1 MSNGRPDETLL
12 NAGIFTIPDAARL
25 VGANQRA
32 LRVWVEGH
40 KGKQNPIIDNQIGRI
55 GRTDAVSFT
64 NLMELR
70 FVSLFVMAG
79 VKLRVI
85 RSILDDVKSELNRPH
100 PFATNLVFRTDGKKI
115 FLEIAKRNGIS
126 LLEFGSNNY
135 VMPDVILTSLK
146 DDVRY
151 DISGKALYW
160 KPRAK
165 VAPNVIVHPAFSF
178 GRPIIKASRIP
189 TEALAKAAGIEGS
202 TGVVAEI
209 YEIPEAQVREA
220 VRFERELRQAA

>member
-1 MSNGRPDETLL
+1 MAGRMKHFSMRRSSRSLTP
-12 NAGIFTIPDAARL
+12 ARPWGRTSARYAFGL
-25 VGANQRA
+25 RA
-32 LRVWVEGH
+32 TR
-40 KGKQNPIIDNQIGRI
+40 GKQNPIIDNRDWPD

-85 RSILDDVKSELNRPH
+85 RSILDDVKSELPTAHTRSP
-100 PFATNLVFRTDGKKI
+100 PTLFSARMVRKY

-146 DDVRY
+146 DDVR
-151 DISGKALYW
+151 L
-160 KPRAK
+160 
-165 VAPNVIVHPAFSF
+165 
-178 GRPIIKASRIP
+178 
-189 TEALAKAAGIEGS
+189 
-202 TGVVAEI
+202 
-209 YEIPEAQVREA
+209 
-220 VRFERELRQAA
+220 